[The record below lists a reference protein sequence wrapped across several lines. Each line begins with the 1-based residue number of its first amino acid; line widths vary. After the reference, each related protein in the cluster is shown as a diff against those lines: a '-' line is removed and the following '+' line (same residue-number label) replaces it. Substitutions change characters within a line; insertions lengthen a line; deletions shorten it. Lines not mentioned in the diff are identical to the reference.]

1 MKNIIFS
8 FMCFLLISCSDNTL
22 LDVYKCSTK
31 SNAQLCAATGKPQG
45 CLSNGKTANF
55 IVNIDR
61 SEVLING
68 NLQKNCKV
76 VDKKNWS
83 CEVIYPSSIFNQ
95 FMKNEKWFS
104 IQDIRNNKN
113 RNDDPGSYYCGL

>member
-45 CLSNGKTANF
+45 CLSNGKTANL

-83 CEVIYPSSIFNQ
+83 TDTSPRRSLLY
-95 FMKNEKWFS
+95 
-104 IQDIRNNKN
+104 
-113 RNDDPGSYYCGL
+113 